1 MSKVLIYSENEL
13 NEGLFGE
20 VFLRIFELLPILENN
35 NLDISNLYWY
45 VQTANYDSIFPEI
58 LDYINNDKNI
68 EQPMNIIINF
78 AELKNMNQQY
88 VLGDDFLSLN
98 KLFFKYFKIPKQ
110 LSDVADSLSLK
121 DYLGLHYRGTDKT
134 SDNGIN
140 TPVTKEIFYTIAHSY
155 ITTHNIKDIFI
166 ATDENDV
173 FDYFVNAYPYINFK
187 SSRDFKGN
195 LFWRNH
201 DNPSLSGKMA
211 MIDML
216 CLSNCNTVLKV
227 SSALSSFSKVINPS
241 LNIYRINALKFIP
254 NPKHIPYFPDAYI
267 PLLPTNAKYTE
278 ECNNIIKEV
287 QQHDWSIQHPNIYK
301 NFKNFDLKKRE
312 KFNYSAM

>member
-1 MSKVLIYSENEL
+1 MSKVLIHSENQL

-20 VFLRIFELLPILENN
+20 IFLWIFEILPILENN
-35 NLDISNLYWY
+35 EINVDNLFWY
-45 VQTANYDSIFPEI
+45 VQTVSYGPIFPEI
-58 LDYINNDKNI
+58 LDYVNNDKNI
-68 EQPMNIIINF
+68 QQPMNNTINF
-78 AELKNMNQQY
+78 FELRNVLPQY
-88 VLGDDFLSLN
+88 VLGDDFFKLN

-110 LSDVADSLSLK
+110 LSDVAQSLSLK

-134 SDNGIN
+134 TDIGIN
-140 TPVTKEIFYTIAHSY
+140 TPLTKEMFYTIADAY
-155 ITTHNIKDIFI
+155 ITTHNIKHIFI
-166 ATDENDV
+166 ASDENDV
-173 FDYFVNAYPYINFK
+173 FDYFVNKYTDINFK

-267 PLLPTNAKYTE
+267 PLLPTNVKYTE

>member
-20 VFLRIFELLPILENN
+20 IFLRIFELLPILENN
-35 NLDISNLYWY
+35 NLDINHLYWY
-45 VQTANYDSIFPEI
+45 VKTANYDSIFPEI

-68 EQPMNIIINF
+68 EQPMNSIINF

-134 SDNGIN
+134 ADIGIN
-140 TPVTKEIFYTIAHSY
+140 TPVTKEIFYTITDSY
-155 ITTHNIKDIFI
+155 ITTHNIKNIFI

-173 FDYFVNAYPYINFK
+173 FDYFVNTYPEINFK

-195 LFWRNH
+195 LFWRNNE
-201 DNPSLSGKMA
+201 NPILSGKMA
-211 MIDML
+211 ILDML
-216 CLSNCNTVLKV
+216 CLSKCNTVLKI
-227 SSALSSFSKVINPS
+227 SSALSSFTKIVNPS
-241 LNIYRINALKFIP
+241 LNIYRINSLKFIP
-254 NPKHIPYFPDAYI
+254 NPNNIPYFPDAYI
-267 PLLPTNAKYTE
+267 PLLPINEKYTE
-278 ECNNIIKEV
+278 ECNNLIKDV
-287 QQHDWSIQHPNIYK
+287 QKDDWSIQYPDIYN
-301 NFKNFDLKKRE
+301 NFKNFDIKIKKR
-312 KFNYSAM
+312 FTYITM